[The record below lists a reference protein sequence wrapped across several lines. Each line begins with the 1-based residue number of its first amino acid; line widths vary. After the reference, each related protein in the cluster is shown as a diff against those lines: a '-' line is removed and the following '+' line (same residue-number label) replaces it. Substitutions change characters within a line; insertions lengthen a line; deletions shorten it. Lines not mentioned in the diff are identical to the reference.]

1 MSASAVLRLDLMACR
16 VSSRLDRFESSLV
29 AALREVRFEVSL
41 MRADMR
47 QMEQRLIIKLG
58 GMMVVMVGVVV
69 AIVKLLPGG
78 HP

>member
-16 VSSRLDRFESSLV
+16 VSSRLDRLESSLV
-29 AALREVRFEVSL
+29 AAPREVRFEISL
-41 MRADMR
+41 MWADMK
-47 QMEQRLIIKLG
+47 QMEQRIIIKLG
-58 GMMVVMVGVVV
+58 SMMVVMVGVVV